1 MPEWG
6 ATAFSDGG
14 GKERTKKRKKILK
27 LKHLEIC
34 RLNSHFP
41 SLFIFNLKYFFGFLV
56 YTLKKMM
63 VTFSKTGK
71 RVGICKLSYIQ
82 F

>member
-1 MPEWG
+1 MEEVSRG
-6 ATAFSDGG
+6 Q
-14 GKERTKKRKKILK
+14 KKILK
-27 LKHLEIC
+27 LKRLEIC

-56 YTLKKMM
+56 YALKKMM
-63 VTFSKTGK
+63 VTFSETGK
-71 RVGICKLSYIQ
+71 RVGICKVSYIQ